1 MKQTNNRLAEMIKN
15 QCVKLG
21 FGVAMGALFTGAAIG
36 LSNGS
41 AQAATIHNVQ
51 AGETLSGIG
60 AQYGVDWH
68 HLADLNQLSNPD
80 LIFVDQ
86 QISIDGDTQDAAPAP
101 AAVETPAAP
110 AVETPAAPVATETP
124 AATTVPS
131 GSLESMIDQVF
142 GQYAGQA
149 KRVAMCESTMNPNAY
164 NPSGASGLFQVM
176 PSTFASTS
184 QAGKSVYDPAA
195 NIQAAYEVFSRDGYS
210 WSEWV
215 CQP

>member
-1 MKQTNNRLAEMIKN
+1 MKTTNNRLAEMIKN
-15 QCVKLG
+15 QCLKLS

-51 AGETLSGIG
+51 AGETLSSI
-60 AQYGVDWH
+60 ATKSGVDWH
-68 HLADLNQLSNPD
+68 DLASTNGLSNPD
-80 LIFVDQ
+80 LIDVGQ
-86 QISIDGDTQDAAPAP
+86 QISIDGSSTNTNAAP

-110 AVETPAAPVATETP
+110 AVETPAATSTAPG
-124 AATTVPS
+124 
-131 GSLESMIDQVF
+131 GSVESMVEQTF
-142 GQYAGQA
+142 GPHAEQA
-149 KRVAMCESTMNPNAY
+149 KRVAMCESTMNPNAQ
-164 NPSGASGLFQVM
+164 NPSGASGLFQIL

-195 NIQAAYEVFSRDGYS
+195 NVQAAYEVFSRDGFS
-210 WSEWV
+210 WNEWV

>member
-1 MKQTNNRLAEMIKN
+1 MKHTNNRLAEMIKN
-15 QCVKLG
+15 QCVKLS

-36 LSNGS
+36 LSHGS

-51 AGETLSGIG
+51 AGETLSSI
-60 AQYGVDWH
+60 ASQYGVDWH
-68 HLADLNQLSNPD
+68 NLANSNGLSNPD
-80 LIFVDQ
+80 MIDVGQ
-86 QISIDGDTQDAAPAP
+86 QINIDGGTASVNAAPA
-101 AAVETPAAP
+101 A
-110 AVETPAAPVATETP
+110 ETP
-124 AATTVPS
+124 AATTSTAKS

-142 GQYAGQA
+142 GPHAEQA
-149 KRVAMCESTMNPNAY
+149 KRVAMCESTMNPNAT

-195 NIQAAYEVFSRDGYS
+195 NIQAAYEVFSRDGFS
-210 WSEWV
+210 WNEWV